1 MTTIPKPLLPT
12 QLPDWYTV
20 SDIEDPTK
28 EKGWTP
34 TTNDFNK
41 PVVANAWE
49 KKAPPAS
56 EHYTIRVTDLQII
69 SPVQVGGGS
78 FPEGHILPARIAGV
92 PCIPGS
98 SVRGVLLN
106 WLKDNWNNISDP
118 KEQEFWES
126 LIDRREGWHWRP
138 REIRFD
144 NIPLTDLK
152 PYPLHPQQNWQLY
165 GEDNSDNQRNQTK
178 RTLAAQWQAAPK
190 HPLKTNKNR
199 PILKSKGRVPPEV
212 KKLPIENP
220 CFQITLKNF
229 AQDKKHLDLQKQWL
243 EKRLKQM
250 LEERGIGRGTSSGF
264 GRLAASVPETG
275 TWTVELTGMKP
286 YEGGQTR
293 KYRWT
298 PQVLRATLR
307 GYFTRLALPL
317 LGKPNAERLT
327 NILFGGISSSNL
339 QNYQKCDI
347 AELSLTSFLSKICSS
362 SPSPTT
368 EYRNIN
374 KDVAHENWVISVNHK
389 VNFKGKNCP
398 VEQHTTVAELLK
410 PLIGN
415 LLSLASRV
423 GGLGPGWRRHPDKM
437 EKFDKNGKF
446 YLYRGSQFTVNPAS
460 SQPLATLIQELN
472 EIIQQLAIAHNVPL
486 NATPT
491 IPGQLISIWQGER
504 EKWRLLVHGV
514 CSSKAPN
521 RSQRPWCGNSKNRP
535 SGYAVREYDN
545 FCWIT
550 VFDSGVVDTLKEQ
563 GFNQIWPL
571 STS

>member
-1 MTTIPKPLLPT
+1 MTTTPKPLLPT
-12 QLPDWYTV
+12 KLPDWYTV
-20 SDIEDPTK
+20 SEK

-34 TTNDFNK
+34 TTDDFKK
-41 PVVANAWE
+41 PAVENAWE
-49 KKAPPAS
+49 KTAPPAS
-56 EHYTIRVTDLQII
+56 KRYTIRVTDLQII

-106 WLKDNWNNISDP
+106 WLKDNWNEISDP

-138 REIRFD
+138 REIRFE
-144 NIPLTDLK
+144 NVPLIQLK

-165 GEDNSDNQRNQTK
+165 GEDSLNNQGNQTN
-178 RTLAAQWQAAPK
+178 RTLASQWQAAPK
-190 HPLKTNKNR
+190 HPKPEGTQ
-199 PILKSKGRVPPEV
+199 PIAIARVQS
-212 KKLPIENP
+212 ENP
-220 CFQITLKNF
+220 VFQISLKKP
-229 AQDKKHLDLQKQWL
+229 ASGDQKNWL

-250 LEERGIGRGTSSGF
+250 LEQHGIGRGTSSGF
-264 GRLAASVPETG
+264 GRLAVSVPQTG
-275 TWTVELTGMKP
+275 TWTIELTGMKP
-286 YEGGQTR
+286 YECDQTR

-327 NILFGGISSSNL
+327 NILFGGISSRN
-339 QNYQKCDI
+339 NQKGCI
-347 AELSLTSFLSKICSS
+347 AELSLTSFLSKIRPS
-362 SPSPTT
+362 SPDHTT
-368 EYRNIN
+368 NYRNIPTE
-374 KDVAHENWVISVNHK
+374 VAHETWVILVNHQ

-398 VEQHTTVAELLK
+398 VEQQNTVAKLLK
-410 PLIGN
+410 PLIEN

-423 GGLGPGWRRHPDKM
+423 GGLGPGWRRHPHKM
-437 EKFDKNGKF
+437 EKIDENGPF
-446 YLYRGSQFTVNPAS
+446 YLYRGSKFTVNPAS
-460 SQPLATLIQELN
+460 SQPLANLIQKLN
-472 EIIQQLAIAHNVPL
+472 EIIKKLAIAHNVPL
-486 NATPT
+486 NATPNV
-491 IPGQLISIWQGER
+491 PGQLISIWQGER
-504 EKWRLLVHGV
+504 KKWRSLVHGV
-514 CSSKAPN
+514 CSSDAPN
-521 RSQRPWCGNSKNRP
+521 RSERPWCGDSKTRP
-535 SGYAVREYDN
+535 SGYAVREYDD

-550 VFDSGVVDTLKEQ
+550 VFDSGVVDTLNEQ